1 MITDVF
7 FKELQDELRQG
18 TTLKGHPFRYCAL
31 ATLGLEKMPRLRT
44 IVLRKIDA
52 SLNLIFY
59 TDTRSKKV
67 LHIKENN
74 RVSLLFYHPEKLLQ
88 IRIEGIATIIKDP
101 NTLKEHRKNIQES
114 SRKDYTTKTAP
125 GSTISSPDAV
135 EYLDD
140 TDYFCMVNI
149 EPFKIEYLKLKRP
162 NHIRVRFSRKDA
174 LWESEFLVP

>member
-1 MITDVF
+1 MTDVF
-7 FKELQDELRQG
+7 FKELKDELENG
-18 TTLKGHPFRYCAL
+18 ASLKEHPFRYCAL

-44 IVLRKIDA
+44 IVLRSVDN

-88 IRIEGIATIIKDP
+88 IRIEGLATIIKDP
-101 NTLKEHRKNIQES
+101 NILTEHRKNIHES
-114 SRKDYTTKTAP
+114 SIKDYTTKTAP
-125 GSTISSPDAV
+125 GSAISNPDAV

-162 NHIRVRFSRKDA
+162 NHLRVRFSRSGA
-174 LWESEFLVP
+174 NWESNFLVP

>member
-1 MITDVF
+1 MTDVF
-7 FKELQDELRQG
+7 FKELQDELSQG
-18 TTLKGHPFRYCAL
+18 ATLKEHPFRFCAL
-31 ATLGLEKMPRLRT
+31 ATLGVEKMPRLRT
-44 IVLRKIDA
+44 IVLRKIDE

-88 IRIEGIATIIKDP
+88 LRIEGLASIIKDP
-101 NTLKEHRKNIQES
+101 DIIEGHRKNIHDS
-114 SRKDYTTKTAP
+114 SLKDYTTKTAP
-125 GSTISSPDAV
+125 GSAISNPDAV

-140 TDYFCMVNI
+140 TNYFCMVNV

-162 NHIRVRFSRKDA
+162 NHLRIRFSRSTTN
-174 LWESEFLVP
+174 WESDFLVP